1 MLSSGKCPKCEKVIQ
16 HLKYEGIDAKPPFG
30 TGAIWKAVTLQCPHC
45 STILSA
51 AIDPIA
57 IKTEILNAIKNG

>member
-1 MLSSGKCPKCEKVIQ
+1 PASLPSCYLPFDP
-16 HLKYEGIDAKPPFG
+16 LKYEGIDAKPPFG
-30 TGAIWKAVTLQCPHC
+30 TGTIWKAITLKCPHC

-57 IKTEILNAIKNG
+57 IKNDIVNAIKNS